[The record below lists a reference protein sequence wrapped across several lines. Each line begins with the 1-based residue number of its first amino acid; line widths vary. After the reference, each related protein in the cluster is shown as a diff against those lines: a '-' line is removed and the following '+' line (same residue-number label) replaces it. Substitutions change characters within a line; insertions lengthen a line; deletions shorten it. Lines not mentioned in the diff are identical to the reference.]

1 MSRKERRMEKE
12 MRRGKKRGIGSAV
25 LNMERK
31 RQNARI
37 LGTVVAFFIV
47 AIIIGSFGIAVVIHL
62 HNAADTTHPGVHI
75 YVESAHFTNSSGSYA
90 FVTIVKNTGTDFI
103 DTVTISVTETGSTIG
118 VLSSI
123 QTGSTASG
131 TFSLSGVTN
140 NTLYAVEYYAVSGNS
155 SYTTSYPVMS

>member
-1 MSRKERRMEKE
+1 MNRKERKRMSREEK
-12 MRRGKKRGIGSAV
+12 KKGLGSAI

-31 RQNARI
+31 RQNARV
-37 LGTVVAFFIV
+37 LGMVVAFFIV
-47 AIIIGSFGIAVVIHL
+47 IILIAAVGIPFMISL

-90 FVTIVKNTGTDFI
+90 FVTVVKNTGTVFI

-118 VLSSI
+118 TLSSI
-123 QTGSTASG
+123 QVGSTANG
-131 TFSLSGVTN
+131 TFPLSGVAN
-140 NTLYAVEYYAVSGNS
+140 DTLYTVEYYAVSGNS